1 MATVLGF
8 AVNIVTIVMIVV
20 LGIKQKVGGREAHRS
35 FAQVLEADLVVILK
49 GFEKALENYYNET
62 CRKLYL
68 MFLK

>member
-20 LGIKQKVGGREAHRS
+20 LGIKQKIGGRNAQTS
-35 FAQVLEADLVVILK
+35 FAQVLVADLVILK
-49 GFEKALENYYNET
+49 GFEKVLENYYNET

>member
-20 LGIKQKVGGREAHRS
+20 LGIKQKIGGRNAQRS
-35 FAQVLEADLVVILK
+35 FTQVLVADLVILK
-49 GFEKALENYYNET
+49 GFEKVLENYYNET

>member
-20 LGIKQKVGGREAHRS
+20 LGIKQKIGGRNAQRS
-35 FAQVLEADLVVILK
+35 FAQVLVADLVILK
-49 GFEKALENYYNET
+49 GFEKVLENYYNET